1 MKSKKSLIIILI
13 LVVISLFVLVAYKRN
28 TKFELPKYLEIE
40 GIGLELDGVKKTIS
54 SRSDIKELVE
64 ELESI
69 TSGMFSNLDNSKI
82 KKEKPLIVNFYDS
95 SKNTLTIHLYNE
107 EDNYYLETK
116 KGINLIKKEN
126 YEEIANYLKDNYVN
140 FNKFYNAEIVQNYKR
155 IDELD
160 NNYKIDDTKDLVLG
174 FSKVY
179 NKELLSKFMDNYQNN
194 KSCFIRIIQS
204 TVEGDV
210 IIYDVKYDSK
220 IDKLII
226 LYDSTRD
233 KLIKEEKRIIQKYE
247 YEKIALYDYN
257 KDTYLVAYDGK
268 INDGTLYSDNSLILG
283 IVKK

>member
-64 ELESI
+64 ELENI

-116 KGINLIKKEN
+116 KEINLIKKEN

-160 NNYKIDDTKDLVLG
+160 SNYKIDDTKDLVLG

-179 NKELLSKFMDNYQNN
+179 NKELLSNFMDNYQNN

-268 INDGTLYSDNSLILG
+268 ITDDTLYSDNSLILG